1 MSTLKLISRIS
12 ALTIVGV
19 LFLGMQMNAQ
29 ATFTW
34 TGTVNNEWD
43 NAGNWTCDSLGGQW
57 PGNNVTD
64 IAVLDA
70 SAARIPQ
77 TPSAGVTITELQVTG
92 GVQPVQKLSLW
103 GDLTVTGAITVGD
116 GLTPAPFQILDLGG
130 LLIVGQH
137 CAMFVDED
145 ANVTGTA
152 GIEMHGTL
160 SMPACETT
168 NTTYIGSGV
177 VTDIQ
182 NGNFMAGP
190 VCFLG
195 DIDISAVPVRLGYN
209 NLYLGIDADLIGA
222 ATSPSNGSND
232 PGAFYCVNG
241 DYISTPAQGRVCKEF
256 TSTNVG
262 STWDFPIGTVTGAS
276 TTEGITILRLG
287 LCPGQ
292 AWPIS
297 TPSAFPFSY
306 LSVRAVFNHNSQHPE
321 ANVAATMW
329 YYWSV
334 KGAGIPNGPYEPGL
348 MGQIAFHSKYRSND
362 PRIYSA
368 IYRPNVEDSPSS
380 GYWDISGSFDGYK
393 IASTWFVNFGPY
405 PDVNAPAPQS
415 LYTNPNAACMPGY
428 GDLSV
433 GQGTGVPPVE
443 LTSFS
448 ARYYDGNV
456 NLKWQTATEL
466 NNHGFYVERSLDG
479 ESWEDI
485 GFVDGAGTSNVPLD
499 YNYTD
504 ILDRGLLEVPQ
515 IAYRLRQ
522 EDRDGTIDYSG
533 IVYAFTGAQ
542 ADRVE
547 LYEAYPNPF
556 NPSTKL
562 SFSLQE
568 AAHAS
573 LKVYNTFGQVV
584 ATVVDGEFDAGFHTV
599 EFEGSALPSG
609 VYIAVL
615 EAAGTVQQQKLVL
628 NK

>member
-1 MSTLKLISRIS
+1 MSTLKLISRMS
-12 ALTIVGV
+12 ALILVGV
-19 LFLGMQMNAQ
+19 ILLGMQMNAQ

-34 TGTVNNEWD
+34 TGTANNEWD
-43 NAGNWTCDSLGGQW
+43 NAGNWKCDSLGGQW

-70 SAARIPQ
+70 SVGRTPQ

-92 GVQPVQKLSLW
+92 GVQPVQKLTLW
-103 GDLTVTGAITVGD
+103 GNLTVTGAITVGD

-182 NGNFMAGP
+182 NGNFMVGP

-195 DIDISAVPVRLGYN
+195 DIDISTVPVRLGYN
-209 NLYLGIDADLIGA
+209 NMYLGVNAHLLGA
-222 ATSPSNGSND
+222 ASDAGNGSD
-232 PGAFYCVNG
+232 APGAIYCENG
-241 DYISTPAQGRVCKEF
+241 DYISNPPQGRICKEF
-256 TSTNVG
+256 TQADQVFT
-262 STWDFPIGTVTGAS
+262 FPIGTVTSAT
-276 TTEGITILRLG
+276 TTEGITLLTLG
-287 LCPGQ
+287 ICTYEYGTFD
-292 AWPIS
+292 S
-297 TPSAFPFSY
+297 PSAFPFNY
-306 LSVRAVFNHNSQHPE
+306 LSVRAVFNHNSQHPA

-334 KGAGIPNGPYEPGL
+334 KGAGVPVDPGL
-348 MGQIAFHSKYRSND
+348 MGQVAFHAKYRSND
-362 PRIYSA
+362 PRIYTA
-368 IYRPNVEDSPSS
+368 IYRPNVEDQPDPA
-380 GYWDISGSFDGYK
+380 YWDINGSFDGYK
-393 IASTWFVNFGPY
+393 ISDTWYVNFGPY
-405 PDVNAPAPQS
+405 ED
-415 LYTNPNAACMPGY
+415 PNKKVGYYDPSASCMPGY
-428 GDLSV
+428 GDISV

-456 NLKWQTATEL
+456 QLKWRTETEL
-466 NNHGFYVERSLDG
+466 NNHGFHVERSIDG

-485 GFVDGAGTSNVPLD
+485 DFVDGAGTSNAPID

-504 ILDRGLLEVPQ
+504 ILDRSLKGLPQ

-568 AAHAS
+568 SSHAT
-573 LKVYNTFGQVV
+573 LQVYNTFGQLV
-584 ATVVDGEFDAGFHTV
+584 ATVVDGEFEAGFHTV
-599 EFEGSALPSG
+599 EFEGSTLPSG

-615 EAAGTVQQQKLVL
+615 DAAGTVQQQKLVL